1 VDFESVNS
9 HRFRVGG
16 RYNVGMNNRLTPYLG
31 AAWEHEFGGL
41 SRASTNGYAI
51 DAPSLRGATGIGELV
66 IALKPMTNH
75 GFYFDLGVQAYTGKR
90 DGVTA
95 GLFIGRSF

>member
-1 VDFESVNS
+1 
-9 HRFRVGG
+9 
-16 RYNVGMNNRLTPYLG
+16 ML
-31 AAWEHEFGGL
+31 
-41 SRASTNGYAI
+41 
-51 DAPSLRGATGIGELV
+51 IGELG

>member
-1 VDFESVNS
+1 MPRTTRSISVAGKCIQTQ
-9 HRFRVGG
+9 RIWAI
-16 RYNVGMNNRLTPYLG
+16 
-31 AAWEHEFGGL
+31 AAML
-41 SRASTNGYAI
+41 
-51 DAPSLRGATGIGELV
+51 IGELG